1 MKSMNYFM
9 AIKNEDYYWY
19 TYFSMGNI
27 WAWKAVKAFRARAGN
42 TSNII
47 YFSSITLVE
56 IMIKNSAWK
65 ASDQWNLI
73 EVAENSGFE
82 ALAFNA
88 EDAIKLKDM
97 PMHHKD
103 PFDRM
108 LIAQAM
114 NNKYK
119 LMSEDR
125 KFKLYPCD
133 LVWWIGLQRCSTP

>member
-1 MKSMNYFM
+1 
-9 AIKNEDYYWY
+9 
-19 TYFSMGNI
+19 
-27 WAWKAVKAFRARAGN
+27 
-42 TSNII
+42 
-47 YFSSITLVE
+47 
-56 IMIKNSAWK
+56 MIKNSVGKLAINE
-65 ASDQWNLI
+65 NLI

-133 LVWWIGLQRCSTP
+133 LV